1 MHHSSFPLR
10 HSQFSARY
18 GMFPQRRRLLAMHHS
33 SISLL
38 HRRFSARY
46 GSILSAAG
54 CSLCTIE
61 YLLMLVAKLQLNSDI
76 PTNSDKIFIVF
87 PVFYSYPSLPAVLIS
102 TRFMT
107 ISAKIM
113 MTFVRIMMTSI
124 KNMMAFVKIMTTS
137 TKTITTSTNN
147 ITTYASLLSISAT
160 PQVLF
165 TPKEHLPK
173 PVQVNGVTPE
183 VLIFSAETLV
193 I

>member
-1 MHHSSFPLR
+1 MHHRS
-10 HSQFSARY
+10 
-18 GMFPQRRRLLAMHHS
+18 LAMRYSLFSMLPRWFSMHH
-33 SISLL
+33 ILL
-38 HRRFSARY
+38 SMHDR
-46 GSILSAAG
+46 IP
-54 CSLCTIE
+54 TNV
-61 YLLMLVAKLQLNSDI
+61 VAKLQLNSDI

-87 PVFYSYPSLPAVLIS
+87 PVFYSYPSLPAVLTS

-113 MTFVRIMMTSI
+113 MTFVRIMMTSTKIMMTSI
-124 KNMMAFVKIMTTS
+124 KIMMAFVKIMTTS
-137 TKTITTSTNN
+137 SNN
-147 ITTYASLLSISAT
+147 ITASASLLSLSAT